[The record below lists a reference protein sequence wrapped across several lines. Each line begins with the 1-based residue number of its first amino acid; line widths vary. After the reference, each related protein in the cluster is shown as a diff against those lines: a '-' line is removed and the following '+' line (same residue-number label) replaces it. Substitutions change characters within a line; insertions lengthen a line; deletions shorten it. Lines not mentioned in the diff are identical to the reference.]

1 MPLERCVSSF
11 CRVVPQPSKLFLVI
25 SSDLS
30 ILHNTQVLWSRVKN
44 KTWLCE
50 NEGDK
55 KVLIGLEARRGEDV
69 SYEPGDHAAVY
80 PVNSDEDVDLVM
92 KHLNGL
98 PRKHDQPVLLQEY
111 KQSLGKKDLLGRYLQ
126 KVQVGK
132 LSVQEY
138 QKSMWY
144 SVVCGIVLTKTGR

>member
-1 MPLERCVSSF
+1 MPLERRLSSF
-11 CRVVPQPSKLFLVI
+11 CRVVPQLSKLFLVI

-98 PRKHDQPVLLQEY
+98 PRKQDQPVLLQEY
-111 KQSLGKKDLLGRYLQ
+111 KQSLGKKAGLRG
-126 KVQVGK
+126 
-132 LSVQEY
+132 
-138 QKSMWY
+138 
-144 SVVCGIVLTKTGR
+144 

>member
-1 MPLERCVSSF
+1 MCPCDKCSKSF
-11 CRVVPQPSKLFLVI
+11 CLVPLLNKPFLVI
-25 SSDLS
+25 HLDLS
-30 ILHNTQVLWSRVKN
+30 ILHNSKVLWSRVKN

-55 KVLIGLEARRGEDV
+55 KVLIGLEATCGEDI

-98 PRKHDQPVLLQEY
+98 PRKQDQPVLLQEY
-111 KQSLGKKDLLGRYLQ
+111 KQSLGKKRLTRGIFAILVCPCTKRVVGQ
-126 KVQVGK
+126 K
-132 LSVQEY
+132 
-138 QKSMWY
+138 
-144 SVVCGIVLTKTGR
+144 IA

>member
-1 MPLERCVSSF
+1 MPLEKHVSSF
-11 CRVVPQPSKLFLVI
+11 CRLVPQLSKLSLVI

-55 KVLIGLEARRGEDV
+55 KVLIGLEATCGEDI

-98 PRKHDQPVLLQEY
+98 PRKQDQPVRLQEY
-111 KQSLGKKDLLGRYLQ
+111 QQSLGKTCKRGF
-126 KVQVGK
+126 
-132 LSVQEY
+132 
-138 QKSMWY
+138 
-144 SVVCGIVLTKTGR
+144 TKNSGNEFCNISKPWFRCL